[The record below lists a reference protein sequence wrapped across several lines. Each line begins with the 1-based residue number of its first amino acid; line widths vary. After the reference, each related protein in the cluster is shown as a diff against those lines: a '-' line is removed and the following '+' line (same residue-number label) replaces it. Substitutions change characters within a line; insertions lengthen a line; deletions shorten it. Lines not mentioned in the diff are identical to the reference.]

1 MKSLRH
7 QRGVSALGVLLVVAM
22 FGFLLMCSMR
32 LVPTYLEGNGVR
44 SAIEHVLEDPNI
56 RSMSLREIRRKLEGS
71 FNMNQIDALPA
82 REIIIKR
89 DGDQIMVDATF
100 EKRVNLFANIDAV
113 VMHQNLVWEFTRE

>member
-1 MKSLRH
+1 MKTMRH
-7 QRGVSALGVLLVVAM
+7 QRGVSALDVLVVVGM

-32 LVPTYLEGNGVR
+32 ILPVYLEGNGVR
-44 SAIEHVLEDPNI
+44 TAIQHVMDDPKLPA
-56 RSMSLREIRRKLEGS
+56 MSLREMRRKLQDS
-71 FNMNQIDALPA
+71 FNMNQIDAMPA

-89 DGDQIMVDATF
+89 DGDQIFIDATY